1 MPGLICMSNDP
12 FGDLDVARQVV
23 SITPHAEL
31 HELYIRHLPLF
42 NKPEVTGSLIRDF
55 LLSGIY

>member
-1 MPGLICMSNDP
+1 MSNDP

-42 NKPEVTGSLIRDF
+42 NKSEVTGRLIQDF